1 MASGRLRSD
10 QYPISLALRCSIR
23 SELTIARA
31 NFFEEDL
38 SACDRFVAGAV
49 IGADVSGRSEMAFAT
64 ISTWKMGA
72 DMDAAEMAKIM
83 QDQFMPALRSLG
95 ATQAMTVQTGKDT
108 SAIISVYPDEATRNS
123 AMEKIKALREKGAST
138 FSAEMTG
145 ELMGTVIASA

>member
-1 MASGRLRSD
+1 
-10 QYPISLALRCSIR
+10 
-23 SELTIARA
+23 
-31 NFFEEDL
+31 
-38 SACDRFVAGAV
+38 
-49 IGADVSGRSEMAFAT
+49 MAFAT

-95 ATQAMTVQTGKDT
+95 ATQAMMVQTGKAT

-123 AMEKIKALREKGAST
+123 AMEKIKALREKGATT

-145 ELMGTVIASA
+145 ELLGPVIASA